1 MKLEYKREAAL
12 RLKIAAG
19 HLEGV
24 RRMVDDETY
33 CVDLMKQLS
42 AVQASLEKVQQVFL
56 RNHLSTCVSDAI
68 KDGMGEEIIDELM
81 GALKFNKSLT
91 DGRHGVPVD
100 DTPRA
105 VAIGEAL
112 AEAPAKAGSACCRPT
127 TTVASATPTTAREI
141 GQDHDHGRDQTRAI
155 PGDRASGSRSRA
167 AYD

>member
-1 MKLEYKREAAL
+1 MTPEYKREAAL

-19 HLEGV
+19 HLESV

-42 AVQASLEKVQQVFL
+42 AVQASLEKVQQIFL

-91 DGRHGVPVD
+91 DGRHGISLD
-100 DTPRA
+100 DDESA
-105 VAIGEAL
+105 VA
-112 AEAPAKAGSACCRPT
+112 AGSDTAPIALRCRT
-127 TTVASATPTTAREI
+127 DAGGVEVTL
-141 GQDHDHGRDQTRAI
+141 
-155 PGDRASGSRSRA
+155 
-167 AYD
+167 

>member
-1 MKLEYKREAAL
+1 MKQEYKQEAAL

-24 RRMVDDETY
+24 RRMVDDEAY

-42 AVQASLEKVQQVFL
+42 AVQASLEKVQQIFL

-91 DGRHGVPVD
+91 DGRNGAPIDDAVPIPSATAAGQGDDGV
-100 DTPRA
+100 
-105 VAIGEAL
+105 E
-112 AEAPAKAGSACCRPT
+112 CCRPT
-127 TTVASATPTTAREI
+127 KETEARPVATYRARV
-141 GQDHDHGRDQTRAI
+141 
-155 PGDRASGSRSRA
+155 
-167 AYD
+167 

>member
-1 MKLEYKREAAL
+1 MKQEYKREAAL

-24 RRMVDDETY
+24 RRMVDDEAY

-42 AVQASLEKVQQVFL
+42 AVQASLEKVQQIFL

-91 DGRHGVPVD
+91 DGRNGVPID
-100 DTPRA
+100 DGIST
-105 VAIGEAL
+105 
-112 AEAPAKAGSACCRPT
+112 
-127 TTVASATPTTAREI
+127 
-141 GQDHDHGRDQTRAI
+141 
-155 PGDRASGSRSRA
+155 GDKQ
-167 AYD
+167 

>member
-1 MKLEYKREAAL
+1 MGAMKPESKREAVL

-19 HLEGV
+19 HLESV

-42 AVQASLEKVQQVFL
+42 AVQASLEKVQQIFL

-91 DGRHGVPVD
+91 DGCHGISLD
-100 DTPRA
+100 DETA
-105 VAIGEAL
+105 AA
-112 AEAPAKAGSACCRPT
+112 AGSDTALIAMHCRT
-127 TTVASATPTTAREI
+127 N
-141 GQDHDHGRDQTRAI
+141 
-155 PGDRASGSRSRA
+155 PGDAGVTP
-167 AYD
+167 

>member
-1 MKLEYKREAAL
+1 MTPEYKREAAL

-19 HLEGV
+19 HLESV

-42 AVQASLEKVQQVFL
+42 AVQASLEKVQQIFL

-91 DGRHGVPVD
+91 DGRHGISLD
-100 DTPRA
+100 DDESA
-105 VAIGEAL
+105 VA
-112 AEAPAKAGSACCRPT
+112 AGSDTAPIALRCR
-127 TTVASATPTTAREI
+127 
-141 GQDHDHGRDQTRAI
+141 RDA
-155 PGDRASGSRSRA
+155 GDVEVTL
-167 AYD
+167 